1 MVCIQ
6 KIYIKLFVLLYCIP
20 LYAIDLQEVI
30 KMALNNNYQLENK
43 KYLIESSKY
52 NTKSQHTLFMPSV
65 TFGYTFNHR
74 APQNRASYSSNTLN
88 ISGQMNLFNGMQ
100 DFYTYKKSK
109 TNIKIQENNLDSN
122 RNDIVLNTKLTYI
135 KILENKES
143 LKIAKDS
150 IKLLELQLAQATQ
163 FYVHGISDKSAVLS
177 VEVNLANAKIEL
189 TRVQVDL
196 YYNLDILQKLSGLLL
211 NAESL
216 EEIEVQENI
225 SYEKDNLLEI
235 IYANNPQMRAIRLSM
250 EQNRFDKKIA
260 EGKYYPQL
268 DINAAKYWYLTGANT
283 SLVNFGLQSQVRVDA
298 TWNLF
303 NSYAAFF
310 TIQSARANTLAL
322 NAQILDLRKDI
333 ATELSNLLNS
343 LNVAKEQL
351 NLAKVALTQAEENYR
366 IVSNRYQQ
374 NIANYIELLNAEL
387 LLTNAKSSLVTARYE
402 IAMNIARIE
411 HLQNHQF

>member
-1 MVCIQ
+1 
-6 KIYIKLFVLLYCIP
+6 
-20 LYAIDLQEVI
+20 
-30 KMALNNNYQLENK
+30 
-43 KYLIESSKY
+43 
-52 NTKSQHTLFMPSV
+52 
-65 TFGYTFNHR
+65 
-74 APQNRASYSSNTLN
+74 
-88 ISGQMNLFNGMQ
+88 
-100 DFYTYKKSK
+100 
-109 TNIKIQENNLDSN
+109 
-122 RNDIVLNTKLTYI
+122 
-135 KILENKES
+135 
-143 LKIAKDS
+143 
-150 IKLLELQLAQATQ
+150 
-163 FYVHGISDKSAVLS
+163 
-177 VEVNLANAKIEL
+177 
-189 TRVQVDL
+189 
-196 YYNLDILQKLSGLLL
+196 
-211 NAESL
+211 
-216 EEIEVQENI
+216 
-225 SYEKDNLLEI
+225 
-235 IYANNPQMRAIRLSM
+235 MRAIRLSM

>member
-1 MVCIQ
+1 M
-6 KIYIKLFVLLYCIP
+6 
-20 LYAIDLQEVI
+20 E
-30 KMALNNNYQLENK
+30 LN
-43 KYLIESSKY
+43 
-52 NTKSQHTLFMPSV
+52 
-65 TFGYTFNHR
+65 
-74 APQNRASYSSNTLN
+74 SN
-88 ISGQMNLFNGMQ
+88 Q
-100 DFYTYKKSK
+100 
-109 TNIKIQENNLDSN
+109 IQEINPHRYPFALVDRITDYKPGEYAKGIKCVSVNEMHFCGHFPQHHVMPGVL
-122 RNDIVLNTKLTYI
+122 IV
-135 KILENKES
+135 ES
-143 LKIAKDS
+143 L
-150 IKLLELQLAQATQ
+150 AQT
-163 FYVHGISDKSAVLS
+163 GAV
-177 VEVNLANAKIEL
+177 
-189 TRVQVDL
+189 
-196 YYNLDILQKLSGLLL
+196 
-211 NAESL
+211 
-216 EEIEVQENI
+216 
-225 SYEKDNLLEI
+225 
-235 IYANNPQMRAIRLSM
+235 AILSM